1 MTELY
6 IGIVLTV
13 VGILMSALYS
23 GLETGLY
30 TINKVRLDVR
40 ASSGI
45 ASAKRLLAFVNH
57 PTRML
62 AVLLVCNNIAN
73 FLASYG
79 AARMLNATELST
91 WAAIAINAIVMIPI
105 LFIFGEVLPKDLF
118 RTHTDTWTY
127 WWSPSLSV
135 TDKILWWTGVVPV
148 VASTGA
154 LARNILGSE
163 STFKPS
169 PRRRFGLLFKEG
181 LGGGV
186 LSDEQITLADRVL
199 AMRSLTVK
207 SEMIPWHRVTCLSVD
222 MPVAKRQVAIRNI
235 KHTRV
240 PVTDPNGK
248 VLGVLP
254 ILSALLDPQEATKSM
269 LIEPIHV
276 ASEMP
281 VGDALQLLRKSGV
294 TMAIITN
301 ASDRP
306 VGIVTLKD
314 LVEPLVGELNAW

>member
-6 IGIVLTV
+6 LGISLTV
-13 VGILMSALYS
+13 VGVLMSALYS

-30 TINKVRLDVR
+30 TINKIRLDVR
-40 ASSGI
+40 ASSGV
-45 ASAKRLLAFVNH
+45 ASAKRLLALINH

-62 AVLLVCNNIAN
+62 AVILVCNNIAN

-79 AARMLNATELST
+79 AASILDATELST
-91 WAAIAINAIVMIPI
+91 WAAIVINAVVMIPI

-118 RTHTDTWTY
+118 RTNTDTWTY
-127 WWSPSLSV
+127 WWSASLSV
-135 TDKILWWTGVVPV
+135 TDKLLWWTGVVPA
-148 VASTGA
+148 VASAGA
-154 LARNILGSE
+154 LARKVLGSE
-163 STFKPS
+163 SAFKPS
-169 PRRRFGLLFKEG
+169 PRMHFGLLFKEG
-181 LGGGV
+181 LGDGV
-186 LSDEQITLADRVL
+186 LSDQQITLADRVL
-199 AMRSLTVK
+199 AMRSLTVN

-240 PVTDPNGK
+240 PVTDQNGK

-254 ILSALLDPQEATKSM
+254 ILSALLNPHEATKSM

-301 ASDRP
+301 ANERP